1 MHDTPLKKQVSIV
14 HYSNTTRRCKFTLQS
29 IIVFIESAPLF
40 IFGSNA
46 FHDFAHDR
54 CNEGKQVFGFAHDST
69 TREASVAKIPGF
81 RNTPSFEKNPVRNET
96 KGSAKK
102 WSKGPGLNTS
112 LKQNRAF
119 SKWGWKV
126 GNYNGAIM
134 SGCWHD
140 TKNNLLGLMPSIKI
154 QFLDSWRTS
163 PPPPHLGC
171 SCSERGSAATQWQ
184 SFLLTRRC
192 NSSQKSFD
200 LKCIETWSVRQKK
213 DFLISGSEKQSSCF
227 YKMTSRNSRAEIWG
241 LF

>member
-1 MHDTPLKKQVSIV
+1 MISL
-14 HYSNTTRRCKFTLQS
+14 TTDAMKANRFS
-29 IIVFIESAPLF
+29 
-40 IFGSNA
+40 
-46 FHDFAHDR
+46 
-54 CNEGKQVFGFAHDST
+54 GFAHDST

-163 PPPPHLGC
+163 PPSPSWLFVQRARFGSNTMAEFPINTSMQFEPKKLRFEMHRNLI
-171 SCSERGSAATQWQ
+171 GSAEKKI
-184 SFLLTRRC
+184 FLSRAA
-192 NSSQKSFD
+192 
-200 LKCIETWSVRQKK
+200 
-213 DFLISGSEKQSSCF
+213 
-227 YKMTSRNSRAEIWG
+227 RNSRHVLTKWLQEITE
-241 LF
+241 LRFEA

>member
-154 QFLDSWRTS
+154 QFLDSWRTPPSS
-163 PPPPHLGC
+163 PSWLFVQRARFGSNTMAEFPINTSMQFEPKKLRFEMHRNLI
-171 SCSERGSAATQWQ
+171 GSAEKRFSYLGQRETVVM
-184 SFLLTRRC
+184 FLQ
-192 NSSQKSFD
+192 NDF
-200 LKCIETWSVRQKK
+200 KK
-213 DFLISGSEKQSSCF
+213 
-227 YKMTSRNSRAEIWG
+227 
-241 LF
+241 